1 MFDSVISR
9 RGSGSYKWDTVVGD
23 GIIERG
29 AYPLSVADMEF
40 RTPPEVRRAISDF
53 SEKGFFCYTD
63 SDDVYR
69 DAVRQFMLRRHD
81 FKIDNEWIVC
91 TGGVVCAINTAIRA
105 FTSPGDKVIIQSPVY
120 YPFRNSIEKN
130 ERVVADNPLL
140 RDGDTYRMDL
150 DGLRRLAEQED
161 TKLMLLCSPHNPVG
175 RVWTR
180 EELRAVGEIC
190 LQNNVILISDEIHFD
205 ILRSGVEHTVINN
218 VDERF
223 ASNTVICTAVSKS
236 FNLAGLGTS
245 NIIIADEGLRERFK
259 TRLSR
264 DGYSCINC
272 VSRPATISAY
282 SECDYWLDAMNKYVD
297 ENILLTKSIVD
308 GIDGIDM
315 IECQGT
321 YLVWLDMKGL
331 GMDDEALDS
340 FLQERCGI
348 IPDPGFWFGENG
360 KGFTRLNVACPR
372 EVLKEKLLTLAE
384 ECKKIGGVQ
393 SK

>member
-63 SDDVYR
+63 SDNVYR

-81 FKIDNEWIVC
+81 FKIDNDWIVC

-140 RDGDTYRMDL
+140 RDGDTYKMDL
-150 DGLRRLAEQED
+150 DGLRRLAGQED

-180 EELRAVGEIC
+180 DELRAVGEIC
-190 LQNNVILISDEIHFD
+190 LQNNVILLSDEIHFD

-282 SECDYWLDAMNKYVD
+282 SECDYWLDAMNNYVD

-372 EVLKEKLLTLAE
+372 EVLKEKLLTLAQ
-384 ECKKIGGVQ
+384 ECKRIGGVQ

>member
-1 MFDSVISR
+1 
-9 RGSGSYKWDTVVGD
+9 
-23 GIIERG
+23 
-29 AYPLSVADMEF
+29 
-40 RTPPEVRRAISDF
+40 
-53 SEKGFFCYTD
+53 
-63 SDDVYR
+63 
-69 DAVRQFMLRRHD
+69 
-81 FKIDNEWIVC
+81 
-91 TGGVVCAINTAIRA
+91 
-105 FTSPGDKVIIQSPVY
+105 
-120 YPFRNSIEKN
+120 
-130 ERVVADNPLL
+130 VVADNPLL
-140 RDGDTYRMDL
+140 RDGNTYKMDL

-190 LQNNVILISDEIHFD
+190 LQNNVILLSDEIHFD

-297 ENILLTKSIVD
+297 GNILLTKSIVD

-372 EVLKEKLLTLAE
+372 EVLKEKLITLAE
-384 ECKKIGGVQ
+384 ECKRIGGVQ